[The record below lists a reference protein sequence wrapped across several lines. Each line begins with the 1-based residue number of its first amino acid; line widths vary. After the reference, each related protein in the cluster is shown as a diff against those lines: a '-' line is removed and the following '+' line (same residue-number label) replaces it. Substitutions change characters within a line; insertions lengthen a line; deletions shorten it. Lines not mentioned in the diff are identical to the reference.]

1 MKKKMRVKRKST
13 TLLFYI
19 MMTCALMAV
28 LVTACEPMSKEKE
41 QIKTESLSKVDTS
54 VPKNVEKH
62 LKMEITDNIKLDA
75 DIVGLTD
82 LEEYKLPEYDCTL
95 HCFDEIQ
102 TFNYLC
108 DYFQL
113 DNGGEEILSTEE
125 SLPNGESIKK
135 IENRDESDSLVLQ
148 ARTTYAW
155 GENNKQFNANVVGFS
170 EDFDYLIPGDMLMYK
185 DFVPQDKDLSF
196 MEMEEAESKSREF
209 VENMGVELIDYR
221 KCYSATYKE
230 FTKYVEDAEIY
241 KQPCSEY
248 GMTTSDFN
256 ESMDAYRF
264 DFYIGYRNVPILKY
278 ETNPP
283 IDGTF
288 DLSNA
293 CSVVYDSS
301 GIISF
306 EVTSMYDMIP
316 DSVGEDKEIC
326 DLSTIIEN
334 FSDNMD
340 GVITDKEVTVKEI
353 GLAYVP
359 ILSDADSLTYH
370 ATPFWY
376 VIYDQPNSI
385 DGNITREMKVYDAY
399 SGENI

>member
-1 MKKKMRVKRKST
+1 MKRNQK
-13 TLLFYI
+13 I

-28 LVTACEPMSKEKE
+28 LVTACEPMSKKKE
-41 QIKTESLSKVDTS
+41 QINTESLAQIDTS

-62 LKMEITDNIKLDA
+62 LKMEITDSIKLDA

-95 HCFDEIQ
+95 HCFDETQ

-108 DYFQL
+108 DYYQV
-113 DNGGEEILSTEE
+113 DNGGEELLSTEE

-135 IENRDESDSLVLQ
+135 IESIEETEGTSFQV
-148 ARTTYAW
+148 RTTYAW
-155 GENNKQFNANVVGFS
+155 GKTNTHLNATDV
-170 EDFDYLIPGDMLMYK
+170 EFDQNFYDLAINGLTSYEESVSK
-185 DFVPQDKDLSF
+185 DIDLKF
-196 MEMEEAESKSREF
+196 MTIDDAESKAREF
-209 VENMGVELIDYR
+209 VESMGVDLIDDR
-221 KCYSATYKE
+221 NCYSATY
-230 FTKYVEDAEIY
+230 EDFAKHIDQHPLVQQQY
-241 KQPCSEY
+241 KDI
-248 GMTTSDFN
+248 GITSSQFD
-256 ESMDAYRF
+256 ESMDAYHF
-264 DFYIGYRNVPILKY
+264 DFLQGYRNVSIMQY
-278 ETNPP
+278 SVDSIE
-283 IDGTF
+283 GTYIIP
-288 DLSNA
+288 SS
-293 CSVVYDSS
+293 CRVVYDSS
-301 GIISF
+301 GIVGF

-334 FSDNMD
+334 FSNNMD
-340 GVITDKEVTVKEI
+340 GVITDGEVTVKEI

-359 ILSDADSLTYH
+359 ILSDSDSLTYH
-370 ATPFWY
+370 TIPVWY